1 MSFYKYSW
9 YWVQEGVVKRIIPEV
24 KEKLVE
30 KEEKITNYLDVIF
43 DKTVAFLPNLIS
55 AVLVLLIGLWLIKRI
70 GKLADKAMSRKELDY
85 SLRTF
90 LKSLTTIGLR
100 IVLIVTVAGMLG
112 IGTTSFVTILG
123 AAGLAVGLALQ
134 GSLSNFAGGVLIL
147 IFKPFRVG
155 DSIEAV
161 GQSGDVLEIQI
172 FNTILKTAEN
182 KTVILPNGPLSNGTI
197 VNVTR
202 RGSVRTE
209 LLLTV
214 SIENNPDTVMRL
226 IESVLDKEE
235 LILKDPATKM
245 FVQKIDDGNLVIQ
258 VLPHTVPGKGALVKS
273 NLYKKLLIA
282 FRENN
287 ILPAKST
294 TA

>member
-1 MSFYKYSW
+1 MLSIKHTLNW
-9 YWVQEGVVKRIIPEV
+9 IQEAGVKQLIPEV
-24 KEKLVE
+24 KEKLAE
-30 KEEKITNYLDVIF
+30 KEAKITSHVDHFLNKTLD
-43 DKTVAFLPNLIS
+43 FLPSLIS
-55 AVLVLLIGLWLIKRI
+55 ALVVLLVGLWLIKRI
-70 GKLADKAMSRKELDY
+70 GRLADKAMSSRELEY

-90 LKSLTTIGLR
+90 LRSLTTIGLR
-100 IVLIVTVAGMLG
+100 IILIVTVAGMLG

-147 IFKPFRVG
+147 IFKPFKVG
-155 DSIEAV
+155 DSIEAA

-209 LLLTV
+209 LLITV
-214 SIENNPDTVMRL
+214 SDENDPTRIIQI
-226 IESVLDKEE
+226 IESLMNKEE
-235 LILKDPATKM
+235 LVLKEPAPKV
-245 FVQKIDDGNLVIQ
+245 FVQKIDGGNIHFQ
-258 VLPHTVPGKGALVKS
+258 ILPHTLPGKGNTVKS
-273 NLYKKLLIA
+273 NLYTALNQQLKIHQVT
-282 FRENN
+282 
-287 ILPAKST
+287 PAKT
-294 TA
+294 N

>member
-1 MSFYKYSW
+1 MSFYKYSLF
-9 YWVQEGVVKRIIPEV
+9 WVQEGVVKRIIPEV

-43 DKTVAFLPNLIS
+43 DKTVAFLPSLIS
-55 AVLVLLIGLWLIKRI
+55 ALLVLLIGLWLIKRI
-70 GKLADKAMSRKELDY
+70 SKLADKAMSRKELDY

-90 LKSLTTIGLR
+90 LKSLTSIGLR

-161 GQSGDVLEIQI
+161 GQIGDVLEIQI
-172 FNTILKTAEN
+172 FNTILKTADN

-202 RGSVRTE
+202 RGCVRSE
-209 LLLTV
+209 LLITV
-214 SIENNPDTVMRL
+214 SDENNIDAV
-226 IESVLDKEE
+226 IEIVESVLEKEE
-235 LILKDPATKM
+235 LILKDPGTKL
-245 FVQKIDDGNLVIQ
+245 FIQKIGDGNITLQ
-258 VLPHTVPGKGALVKS
+258 VLPHTVPGKGAVVKS
-273 NLYKKLLIA
+273 NLYKRLLLA
-282 FRENN
+282 FREKGV
-287 ILPAKST
+287 IPAKT
-294 TA
+294 T